1 MDLCWQSNVF
11 AFNMM
16 SRLVITFLPRSKHLL
31 ISWLQLWKRSPLS
44 WGTYNAKMVWGMS
57 TNNNTCHNQR
67 VAKDPV
73 MVPINFL
80 LGSTKHFGKK
90 KGENGLF
97 RGCCCCSV
105 TQSCLILCDPMD
117 CSTRGLPVPKLP
129 KFAQTQTQFA
139 SSVLS
144 CILKF

>member
-1 MDLCWQSNVF
+1 
-11 AFNMM
+11 
-16 SRLVITFLPRSKHLL
+16 
-31 ISWLQLWKRSPLS
+31 
-44 WGTYNAKMVWGMS
+44 MS

-117 CSTRGLPVPKLP
+117 CGTRGIPVPKLP
-129 KFAQTQTQFA
+129 KFAQVHVHCIGDAIEPSYPLTL
-139 SSVLS
+139 SSPSSPLS
-144 CILKF
+144 EVESPKKEIE